1 MKRPNP
7 TRFRRMTFESLEPRA
22 MLSQVA
28 VLHDLTYVSG
38 DDLNFG
44 TLVPKYFLGDDVLPV
59 NRVADL
65 VNSLSNQDILAVST
79 LHQSLSD
86 TLGSSGRTAV
96 ADFVRL
102 GKRLIVSDSK
112 GNDTN
117 VFGVEFINKVFGFS
131 IQSVELTVS
140 TADFIY
146 KTRAAVDTEFGFAPV
161 RLERFSGASF
171 HRFGTSAKAFVP

>member
-86 TLGSSGRTAV
+86 TLGSSEIGRAHV
-96 ADFVRL
+96 
-102 GKRLIVSDSK
+102 
-112 GNDTN
+112 
-117 VFGVEFINKVFGFS
+117 
-131 IQSVELTVS
+131 
-140 TADFIY
+140 
-146 KTRAAVDTEFGFAPV
+146 
-161 RLERFSGASF
+161 
-171 HRFGTSAKAFVP
+171 